1 MTYAKI
7 LGTGSFLPK
16 KVLRNSDLEKLVETS
31 DEWIKTRTG
40 IEERRIA
47 APEDT
52 ASSMGVAAAKQAIT
66 AAEIS
71 AETIDL
77 IIVATSTPD
86 KIFPSTACLIQHEL
100 ATGQCIAFDIS
111 AACAGFNYALGIA
124 DQFIRNGS
132 VKRALII
139 GSEVMSRIID
149 WSDRATCILFADG
162 AGAAVLGASEEPG
175 IHSTHLYADGQYKDL
190 LYVPSPIANN
200 GEEGVPYMK
209 MQGNEVFK
217 VAVTN
222 LGKVVTDTLAANN
235 ITSRDID
242 WLIPH
247 QANLRIIQAVAKRL
261 GLPMEQVVVT
271 VNKHGNTSAASI
283 PLALDQA
290 IRDGRIKRGQRIL
303 LESFGGGFAWGSALI
318 TY

>member
-7 LGTGSFLPK
+7 LGTGSFLPN
-16 KVLRNSDLEKLVETS
+16 KVLRNSDLEKLVETT

-52 ASSMGVAAAKQAIT
+52 ASSMGVAAAKQALA

-71 AETIDL
+71 AQTIDL

-86 KIFPSTACLIQHEL
+86 KIFPSTACLIQQQL
-100 ATGQCIAFDIS
+100 GTGQCIAFDIS

-124 DQFIRNGS
+124 DQYIRNGS
-132 VKRALII
+132 VKRSLII
-139 GSEVMSRIID
+139 GSEVMSRIVD

-162 AGAAVLGASEEPG
+162 AGAVVLGASKEPG

-235 ITSRDID
+235 ITEQDID

-261 GLPMEQVVVT
+261 NLPMEQVVVT

-290 IRDGRIKRGQRIL
+290 IRDGRIKRGQQIL

>member
-1 MTYAKI
+1 MNYSKI
-7 LGTGSFLPK
+7 LGTGSYLPEK
-16 KVLRNSDLEKLVETS
+16 ILYNSDLEKFVDTS
-31 DEWIKTRTG
+31 DEWIRTRTG

-47 APEDT
+47 SAKDT
-52 ASSMGVAAAKQAIT
+52 ASSMGTIAAKQAM
-66 AAEIS
+66 AAANIPVES
-71 AETIDL
+71 IDL

-86 KIFPSTACLIQHEL
+86 KIFPSTACLIQHAL
-100 ATGQCIAFDIS
+100 AVGPCVAFDVV
-111 AACAGFNYALGIA
+111 AACAGFNYALSVA

-132 VKRALII
+132 AKRALVI

-149 WSDRATCILFADG
+149 WSDRSTCILFADG
-162 AGAAVLGASEEPG
+162 AGAVVLEASPEPG

-200 GEEGVPYMK
+200 GEEDVPYMK

-222 LGKVVTDTLAANN
+222 LGNVVTDTLAENN
-235 ITSRDID
+235 MSDSDID

-247 QANLRIIQAVAKRL
+247 QANLRIIKAVGKRL
-261 GLPMEQVVVT
+261 NLPMEQVVVT

-290 IRDGRIKRGQRIL
+290 IRDGRIKRGQRLL